1 MSDST
6 WATVQV
12 GPAREK
18 ASLKISGSSPGTV
31 SPASFSH
38 SGRATIA
45 SRGSETPY
53 TVFRSA
59 EMCTRIVVSERWP
72 MSVWPSM
79 SLPAPAR
86 VSEPITRMLSGS
98 PPLSGFFLTRCSISR
113 PALMFPSSFL

>member
-1 MSDST
+1 MNI
-6 WATVQV
+6 A
-12 GPAREK
+12 
-18 ASLKISGSSPGTV
+18 GSAPGTV

-59 EMCTRIVVSERWP
+59 EMCTRIVVSERSP
-72 MSVWPSM
+72 MPVSPSM

-86 VSEPITRMLSGS
+86 ESEPITRMLSGS
-98 PPLSGFFLTRCSISR
+98 PSLSGCFLTRWSVSR
-113 PALMFPSSFL
+113 PGLMFPSSLL